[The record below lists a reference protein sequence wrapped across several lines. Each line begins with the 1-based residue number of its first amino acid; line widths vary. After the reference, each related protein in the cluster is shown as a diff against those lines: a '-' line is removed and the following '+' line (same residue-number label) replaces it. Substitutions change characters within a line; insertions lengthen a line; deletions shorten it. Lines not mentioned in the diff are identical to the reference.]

1 MRTHIITK
9 SYKSNFESNK
19 DCREIERLTKI
30 IKRLVNVVKRSIK
43 TLERSIKV
51 KDRAHTI
58 GTAHCSS
65 FRDRFQQD
73 SKGKLTLI
81 DKSLDSS
88 YANELMKECP
98 LSASPSMLVNK
109 DPETSMVFDNQYYR
123 NLVNNKGL
131 FQSDSALLSDNRTRR
146 LVEDLAKDQQFFFQ
160 SWGQSFLKLTTI
172 GVKTG
177 DEGEIRSFCA
187 STNA

>member
-1 MRTHIITK
+1 MD
-9 SYKSNFESNK
+9 F
-19 DCREIERLTKI
+19 
-30 IKRLVNVVKRSIK
+30 VG
-43 TLERSIKV
+43 
-51 KDRAHTI
+51 AHTI

-81 DKSLDSS
+81 DKSLDSR

-98 LSASPSMLVNK
+98 LSASPSVLVNN

-123 NLVNNKGL
+123 NLVTNKGL